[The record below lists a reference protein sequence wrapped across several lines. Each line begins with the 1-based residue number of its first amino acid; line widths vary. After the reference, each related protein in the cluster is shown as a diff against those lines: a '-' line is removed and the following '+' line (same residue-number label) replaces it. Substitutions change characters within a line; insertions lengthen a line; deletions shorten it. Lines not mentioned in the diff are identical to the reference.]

1 MNLRKFEEFTNS
13 GIVKIQAPNRQR
25 SLALEK
31 EAEEKKS
38 FLSVSI
44 KSIPHGQMNANFI
57 VDYCYDIIMELIRA
71 KMFID
76 GYNAGNSHEA
86 EVSYMENLGFSEF
99 EIRFM
104 NEVRYH
110 RNGTKYYGTM
120 LDSDYANKVLSFLEK
135 IYPRLKNLL
144 NQKKL

>member
-1 MNLRKFEEFTNS
+1 MNSRKFEEFIKS

-25 SLALEK
+25 SLALAK

-38 FLSVSI
+38 FLGVSI
-44 KSIPHGQMNANFI
+44 KSIPHERMNANFI

-86 EVSYMENLGFSEF
+86 EVSYLEKFGFSEA
-99 EIRFM
+99 EVRFM
-104 NEVRYH
+104 NEIRYY

-120 LDSDYANKVLSFLEK
+120 LDSDYASEVLSFLEK

-144 NQKKL
+144 KKI